1 MLICVGATSG
11 YCATGSAQI
20 AAITP
25 NMIMIAR
32 TQAKIGRSMKI
43 RDMVSASAAASAAGL
58 HRSGRRRL
66 DSLRRARRHWLDR
79 RSVLQVGETLGD
91 DLLAWRQALGDNPV
105 GPEGAIGDYRPLD
118 RAVRWA
124 DHKQYGIALRAPT
137 DGLLRHQDRGGL
149 DRLRELGSD
158 EHARQEDRL
167 RVGEARADRH
177 RARALID
184 DDLAELNRAREAV
197 DRP

>member
-11 YCATGSAQI
+11 YCATGSAKI
-20 AAITP
+20 APTPP
-25 NMIMIAR
+25 NMMMIAR

-43 RDMVSASAAASAAGL
+43 RDMISAGAAASAAGL

-66 DSLRRARRHWLDR
+66 DSLRRARRHRLDR

-105 GPEGAIGDYRPLD
+105 GPERAIGDDCPRNRTVP
-118 RAVRWA
+118 RA
-124 DHKQYGIALRAPT
+124 DHKQSGIALRAST

-158 EHARQEDRL
+158 EHARQQD
-167 RVGEARADRH
+167 
-177 RARALID
+177 
-184 DDLAELNRAREAV
+184 
-197 DRP
+197 